1 MINSEYTE
9 EDEEEYILADQSDQA
24 SSVATTTCSN
34 NNIRR
39 RRLWSI
45 PSPSSGTS
53 PSARWGHCSVMLKHP
68 NINSNHPTLMIH
80 GGFDG
85 ANMLNDVHLF
95 DAVTNTW
102 KQPVKTFGSTPSP
115 RSGHS
120 ITVLSEEKGRLLFIG
135 GGNGM
140 HYLSDLVV
148 MEIVT
153 ENDDE
158 FKKEMQLLSTTNDSS
173 IQCCNMFRWTRPK
186 VSSRV
191 RVYISDDDIILT
203 EEEFHK
209 LQEEIANNK
218 NNSSGTVENE
228 GEENKNPLVSSKVVE
243 QFIRANQ
250 SGTKEDLIGFGNPSH
265 HEQLDSLNFTMK
277 EIYPAP
283 RSRHTAVV
291 TEDSSRVILYGGGG
305 KNRIFDDIWVLDVN
319 EMEWSQP
326 SESENKPSARWGHS
340 ACVHSGKMYVF
351 GGVFKTSMLNDLYM
365 LDLTSFVWTRI
376 ELPDSGPFLAPRAA
390 HTANIILGR
399 HLLILWG
406 GDDAKYF
413 EDLFILDLQSH
424 KARRIEFKS
433 PKARCAH
440 TTCLVDNNYLYVFG
454 GGGGNHRF
462 KELYLFDIKAA
473 FEKVGIY
480 ETYGYE
486 SDDEL
491 LLSDTVEY
499 SKGQYLSQY
508 LDKLSQT
515 YLELRSDVKIE
526 GGPEEKQRSDTIGG
540 TTKDLTAVSHLPNA
554 NESTDVTST
563 KTKTARRKRSSAK
576 RKTLSTG
583 NGDQMF
589 GSKEVKE
596 VTNWLVNLGLGRY
609 ASIFLQEEIDLECI
623 PLLTDADLFK
633 LGISKFGPRKKIL
646 AAAKLIPTSYMSPP
660 NAHHSF
666 VENSSSQSGMLANSS
681 YQSSHQTNDS
691 HGDVNTQH
699 STTSH
704 QRSVSSSSITM
715 LPVDPNIAAGSS
727 SAYFTETANNIIQS
741 VGNLT
746 NTCEGIKDSLK
757 LLSTNLSNLTLM
769 LSNPYY
775 GFRHP
780 AAVAISMHHNQMQQR
795 IPSNTNTNNSISN
808 NSNSSS
814 SNSSTSSS
822 SNISYSNVNN
832 PNSHLHHQQISTV
845 PVSPRQTNF
854 SMPYNLEYGMI
865 PPPPPPTNISPVVVV
880 GSGIPSRPRNVSG
893 ASNASNSSSSFKRN
907 PLLPPVSTTQT
918 IGESSNHIPAVARS
932 SSLQNLERSTSGREN
947 TTTSSSM
954 NSNTTA
960 NGIES
965 ELIHANSNSNPSTG
979 NNQTNA
985 ATKKKSRSRK
995 PKKNGSSLSQQDQ
1008 VNVADLSPEFTSYN
1022 AGESWFDITERDHE
1036 SD

>member
-9 EDEEEYILADQSDQA
+9 EEEEEYILADQSDQA
-24 SSVATTTCSN
+24 SSATTCSN
-34 NNIRR
+34 NVRR

-120 ITVLSEEKGRLLFIG
+120 ITVLSENKGRLLFIG

-158 FKKEMQLLSTTNDSS
+158 FKKELQLLSTTETS

-218 NNSSGTVENE
+218 NNSSGAIEN
-228 GEENKNPLVSSKVVE
+228 GDGDENKNPLVSSKVVE

-326 SESENKPSARWGHS
+326 PESENKPSARWGHS

-376 ELPDSGPFLAPRAA
+376 ELPDPGPFLAPRAA

-399 HLLILWG
+399 YLIILWG
-406 GDDAKYF
+406 GDDTKYF
-413 EDLFILDLQSH
+413 EDLYVLDLQSH

-440 TTCLVDNNYLYVFG
+440 TTCLIDNNYLYVFG

-473 FEKVGIY
+473 FEKLGIY

-491 LLSDTVEY
+491 LTSDTVEY
-499 SKGQYLSQY
+499 SKGQCFSQY
-508 LDKLSQT
+508 LDKISQS

-526 GGPEEKQRSDTIGG
+526 GGPEEKQRSDTIGSTAND
-540 TTKDLTAVSHLPNA
+540 TTTNSHLPST
-554 NESTDVTST
+554 EGTDVTLT
-563 KTKTARRKRSSAK
+563 KTKTTRRKRSSSK

-583 NGDQMF
+583 NGDQIF

-646 AAAKLIPTSYMSPP
+646 AAAKLIPTSYMYTPP
-660 NAHHSF
+660 H
-666 VENSSSQSGMLANSS
+666 ENTSSQ
-681 YQSSHQTNDS
+681 QIPSHAQPSNVESHVDS
-691 HGDVNTQH
+691 HH
-699 STTSH
+699 STTSTTSPPYLH
-704 QRSVSSSSITM
+704 QRSVSSSSGTI
-715 LPVDPNIAAGSS
+715 LPVDTSS
-727 SAYFTETANNIIQS
+727 SSTAYFTETANNIIQS

-746 NTCEGIKDSLK
+746 NTCDGIKDSLK
-757 LLSTNLSNLTLM
+757 SLSANLSNLTLM

-780 AAVAISMHHNQMQQR
+780 AAVAISMHNQMQQR
-795 IPSNTNTNNSISN
+795 IPSSTNTTNTSSGGNNN
-808 NSNSSS
+808 MANPNSSS
-814 SNSSTSSS
+814 SSNQSN
-822 SNISYSNVNN
+822 SNISYPNNVNN
-832 PNSHLHHQQISTV
+832 NNGNLHQIPTV

-865 PPPPPPTNISPVVVV
+865 PPPPPPTTISPVVVV
-880 GSGIPSRPRNVSG
+880 GNNIPSRPRNL
-893 ASNASNSSSSFKRN
+893 SNSTSTFKRN
-907 PLLPPVSTTQT
+907 TLLPPPISTQQNS
-918 IGESSNHIPAVARS
+918 ESNQIPARNVS
-932 SSLQNLERSTSGREN
+932 SSYHERSTTLSHRDN
-947 TTTSSSM
+947 HATSMSSM
-954 NSNTTA
+954 TSNGHFESDNTNTNNQTMSISSGSVNQSIPTA
-960 NGIES
+960 SNGSGIT
-965 ELIHANSNSNPSTG
+965 NSNS
-979 NNQTNA
+979 QTQTT
-985 ATKKKSRSRK
+985 TKKKTRSRK
-995 PKKNGSSLSQQDQ
+995 PKKNGTSTLSQQDQ
-1008 VNVADLSPEFTSYN
+1008 VSIDLSPDFPSYN
-1022 AGESWFDITERDHE
+1022 AGESWFDVTERDHE